1 MKTPIRRL
9 REITKI
15 LKNKENLVLYNKLL
29 NNDFFIESLYQP
41 SDRKVLF
48 LMSDNTTDSKM
59 IHLEDEDVDGEQI
72 LEIVLD
78 LEKLI

>member
-59 IHLEDEDVDGEQI
+59 IYLEDEDVDGEQI